1 MTDKVTVTLGLTLKP
16 EAVDAFCASLPEAI
30 KETATRPGFGSIRIV
45 RDGTRVLFIETWD
58 SEADYDAYIA
68 WRTETGM
75 MDMMAQILAAPP
87 EKSIWPALVA
97 VA

>member
-16 EAVDAFCASLPEAI
+16 GAVDAFCASLPEAI

-45 RDGTRVLFIETWD
+45 RDETRVLFIETWD
-58 SEADYDAYIA
+58 SEAAYDAYIA

-75 MDMMAQILAAPP
+75 MDMMAQILAEPP
-87 EKSIWPALVA
+87 EKTVWPALVA
-97 VA
+97 AA